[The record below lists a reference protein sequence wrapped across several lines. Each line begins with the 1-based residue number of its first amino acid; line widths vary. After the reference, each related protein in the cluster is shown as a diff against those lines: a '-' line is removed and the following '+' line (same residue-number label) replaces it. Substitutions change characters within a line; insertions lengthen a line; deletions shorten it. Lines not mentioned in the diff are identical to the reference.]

1 MQAIIGEKSVVER
14 WSDYRLAYD
23 TAHRAYRD
31 AYRDAYTNVQQ
42 ETECAASSI
51 RSGAAYKGAPAPA
64 RDGVV
69 DKVFGPGGPC
79 HYPSLSLGSAGSLL
93 DAAAKRSLSS
103 LSQALV
109 ALPGYRAQ
117 VESDLRALMLP
128 PPPPGEKV
136 WEWRPSSV
144 LAGQRFR
151 NEAEVDE
158 ALGEAGEQI
167 KTQIRQGYT
176 VVVK

>member
-1 MQAIIGEKSVVER
+1 
-14 WSDYRLAYD
+14 
-23 TAHRAYRD
+23 
-31 AYRDAYTNVQQ
+31 
-42 ETECAASSI
+42 
-51 RSGAAYKGAPAPA
+51 
-64 RDGVV
+64 
-69 DKVFGPGGPC
+69 
-79 HYPSLSLGSAGSLL
+79 
-93 DAAAKRSLSS
+93 
-103 LSQALV
+103 
-109 ALPGYRAQ
+109 LPGYRAQ

-136 WEWRPSSV
+136 WEWRPLSV
-144 LAGQRFR
+144 LAGRRFR